1 MTIQYDHCFSE
12 VKNRKEGGVREIPR
26 GSNVWLSEGQVR
38 VRKVNEKGRMEV
50 DCSLPQQ
57 RVAYEHSEICS
68 RLLQLTD
75 ASSWFVKSENRTHS
89 RVPLFPQGIHLARC
103 TPSSS
108 SLPSWSS
115 VLFEWNIKSYMLISR
130 VQHLRRQI
138 VSVLLLIAS
147 CLSTLFWDIFILKD
161 LKLIPEFNF
170 PWGTWKRVSNKKR
183 SLSTTPRIIRAGSK
197 L

>member
-1 MTIQYDHCFSE
+1 MVESGRFQEE
-12 VKNRKEGGVREIPR
+12 VMSDFLKAKWGSGRWMRRGEWKQIAHYLNRELLM
-26 GSNVWLSEGQVR
+26 NT
-38 VRKVNEKGRMEV
+38 
-50 DCSLPQQ
+50 
-57 RVAYEHSEICS
+57 EICS

-108 SLPSWSS
+108 SLPSSSS

-138 VSVLLLIAS
+138 VPILLLIAS
-147 CLSTLFWDIFILKD
+147 CISTLFWDNFIIKD

-183 SLSTTPRIIRAGSK
+183 SLSTTPRIIPAGSK